1 MALQA
6 LLEGL
11 LTSKESTYFNISFSP
26 CLLTIDQ
33 SSKVFWS
40 PVVCRQS
47 VRLYFFMFVIF
58 PYLHVLL
65 QNHWAIFNQ
74 NWYKASLGEVSPSLN
89 KWRGGS
95 IPLPKWDNFD
105 IENIRRWVVLNRT
118 LALFKPHMVQRIYF
132 KKKKQDNHDFNGH
145 LKSTVIF
152 CKKGSYFHSNKPLIK

>member
-1 MALQA
+1 MHVLISPF
-6 LLEGL
+6 LLA
-11 LTSKESTYFNISFSP
+11 
-26 CLLTIDQ
+26 LTIDQ
-33 SSKVFWS
+33 SSKAFWS

-47 VRLYFFMFVIF
+47 VHI
-58 PYLHVLL
+58 LHVLL

-105 IENIRRWVVLNRT
+105 IENIRRWVILNRT
-118 LALFKPHMVQRIYF
+118 LALFKPHMVQRIYL

-152 CKKGSYFHSNKPLIK
+152 RKKGSYFHSNKPLIK